1 MHYGYEIGIE
11 ELWNWLPLLLPLLIL
26 QLILISVALWDL
38 LKRDFSN
45 EYKWL
50 WVAII
55 VFVSIFGP
63 ILYFTVGRRGR

>member
-26 QLILISVALWDL
+26 QVILISVALWDL
-38 LKRDFSN
+38 LKRDHSN

-50 WVAII
+50 WAAII

-63 ILYFTVGRRGR
+63 ILYFTVGRRER

>member
-26 QLILISVALWDL
+26 QVILISVALWDL

-55 VFVSIFGP
+55 VFISIFGP

>member
-26 QLILISVALWDL
+26 QVILISVALWDL

-55 VFVSIFGP
+55 VFISIFGP
-63 ILYFTVGRRGR
+63 ILYFTVGRRER

>member
-1 MHYGYEIGIE
+1 MNYGYEIRIE
-11 ELWNWLPLLLPLLIL
+11 ELWDWLPLLLPLLIL
-26 QLILISVALWDL
+26 QLILISAALWDL
-38 LKRDFSN
+38 LKRDLSN

-63 ILYFTVGRRGR
+63 ILYFTVGRRRR

>member
-26 QLILISVALWDL
+26 QFILISVALWDL

>member
-11 ELWNWLPLLLPLLIL
+11 ELGDWLPLLLPLLIL
-26 QLILISVALWDL
+26 QFILISVALWDL

-63 ILYFTVGRRGR
+63 ILYFILGRRER